1 MPDNARLLLLDRDQA
16 AALLRPDD
24 VLAAVRE
31 SFLLHASGAGRVFP
45 LVREALPAGVFGIK
59 SGGVAEQ
66 DLLGMKAA
74 GFWPGNR
81 PLGADG
87 HQATIM
93 LFDPA
98 TGRPQCLIDGNAVT
112 TARTAAAGA
121 LGLMALARADSE
133 NLCVFG
139 TGVQGAAHVDYA
151 LRVVPG
157 LKRVR
162 YLTSD
167 GRRDPQFEARFAQ
180 RCEISSGATG
190 VAAAPAI
197 HSDAARAAAT
207 APPAVAV
214 HAAALR
220 AAADAA
226 VADSD
231 IVITTT
237 PGRGPLF
244 SAAAV
249 RPGTHL
255 NCVGSDTRGKRE
267 LPDGLLGLARIWAD
281 DLTQARAIG
290 ELQWS
295 PNTPAD
301 EFGALLAR
309 SAPARH
315 CIAADTITI
324 FDMTGIALQDLSV
337 ARMLQQ
343 RALANGT
350 GTNIA
355 WPW

>member
-16 AALLRPDD
+16 AALLQPDD

-31 SFLLHASGAGRVFP
+31 AFLLHAGGAGRIFP

-59 SGGVAEQ
+59 SGGVPQQ

-81 PLGADG
+81 AHGADA
-87 HQATIM
+87 HQATIT

-112 TARTAAAGA
+112 TTRTAAAGA
-121 LGLMALARADSE
+121 LGLMALARADSAT
-133 NLCVFG
+133 LCVFG

-151 LRVVPG
+151 LRVLPA
-157 LKRVR
+157 LRRVR

-167 GRRDPQFEARFAQ
+167 GRRDARFEARFAA
-180 RCEISSGATG
+180 RCDIGAG
-190 VAAAPAI
+190 A
-197 HSDAARAAAT
+197 S
-207 APPAVAV
+207 
-214 HAAALR
+214 
-220 AAADAA
+220 ADAA

-231 IVITTT
+231 IVITAT

-244 SAAAV
+244 SAQAV

-267 LPDGLLGLARIWAD
+267 LPQGLLALAAVRVWAD
-281 DLTQARAIG
+281 DLMQARAIG
-290 ELQWS
+290 ELQWAAD
-295 PNTPAD
+295 TPAG
-301 EFGALLAR
+301 EFGTLLAAEAAEAAEAAN
-309 SAPARH
+309 SANAAARH
-315 CIAADTITI
+315 GIAADAITI
-324 FDMTGIALQDLSV
+324 FDMTGIALQDLTV
-337 ARMLQQ
+337 ARMLYQ

-350 GTNIA
+350 GTSIA